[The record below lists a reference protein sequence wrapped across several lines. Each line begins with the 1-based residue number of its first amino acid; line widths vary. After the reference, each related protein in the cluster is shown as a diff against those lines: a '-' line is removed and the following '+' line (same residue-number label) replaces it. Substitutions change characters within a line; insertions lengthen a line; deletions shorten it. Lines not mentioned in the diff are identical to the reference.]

1 MKSDA
6 DIFDNRLGAT
16 LKELRNIANMTQ
28 SELGQKLNLS
38 KSTIAHYETG
48 ANLPSLK
55 ILMEYA
61 AIFHTTI
68 DYIVGRTS
76 LKSDSSRLSEK
87 CIKNVTNSELL
98 DQFSLLPEKVR
109 LHLYE
114 MILEINK
121 K

>member
-6 DIFDNRLGAT
+6 DTFDNRIGAT
-16 LKELRNIANMTQ
+16 LKELRVIANLTQ
-28 SELGQKLNLS
+28 SELGKKLNLS
-38 KSTIAHYETG
+38 KSAIAHYETG
-48 ANLPSLK
+48 ANLPSLR

-61 AIFHTTI
+61 SLFNTTI

-87 CIKNVTNSELL
+87 CVKNITNNELL
-98 DQFSLLPEKVR
+98 DQFTLLPEKIQ
-109 LHLYE
+109 LYIYE

>member
-6 DIFDNRLGAT
+6 DIFDNRIGAT

-28 SELGQKLNLS
+28 TELGKKLNLS
-38 KSTIAHYETG
+38 KSAIAHYETG

-55 ILMEYA
+55 TLMEYA
-61 AIFHTTI
+61 DLFHTTI
-68 DYIVGRTS
+68 DYIVGITS
-76 LKSDSSRLSEK
+76 LKSGTSKLSEK
-87 CIKNVTNSELL
+87 CIKTATNNDLL
-98 DQFSLLPEKVR
+98 DQFALLPEKIKT
-109 LHLYE
+109 HIYE

>member
-6 DIFDNRLGAT
+6 DLFDNRIGAT

-28 SELGQKLNLS
+28 TELGQKLNLS
-38 KSTIAHYETG
+38 KSAIAHYETG
-48 ANLPSLK
+48 NNLPSLK

-61 AIFHTTI
+61 ELFHTTI

-87 CIKNVTNSELL
+87 CVKNITNNELL
-98 DQFSLLPEKVR
+98 DQFALLPEKIK
-109 LHLYE
+109 LHIYE
-114 MILEINK
+114 TILEINK
-121 K
+121 I